1 MVNVNIPGLTDA
13 LKRLDDTQA
22 SMVALV
28 EGMGNIATLL
38 TETNNLLRDQNEIL
52 RDIRGQS

>member
-1 MVNVNIPGLTDA
+1 VNVNIPGLTDA
-13 LKRLDDTQA
+13 LKRLDETQA